1 MNIEKRKYYKNI
13 IEDEIEEIQFEIS
26 ELEDI
31 CKPIPPD
38 DAYGRI
44 SRMDAINQK
53 SRNIAL
59 LNNAKIK
66 MVNLKQALETLN
78 SDPERYGICIECNNK
93 ISEERLMF
101 LPETNKCKLHA

>member
-1 MNIEKRKYYKNI
+1 ML
-13 IEDEIEEIQFEIS
+13 EDEIEEVQFEII

-53 SRNIAL
+53 SRNVAL

-66 MVNLKQALETLN
+66 LENLIKALGILN
-78 SDPERYGICIECNNK
+78 DHPENYGICVECK
-93 ISEERLMF
+93 KIISEERLRF